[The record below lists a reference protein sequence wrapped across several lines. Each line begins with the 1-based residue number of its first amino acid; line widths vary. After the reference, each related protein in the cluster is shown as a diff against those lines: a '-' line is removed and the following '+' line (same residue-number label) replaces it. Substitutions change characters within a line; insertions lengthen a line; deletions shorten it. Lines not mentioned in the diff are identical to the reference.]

1 MAKLRSRILF
11 VWHLV
16 WFAVLLLSYQLQ
28 NESCRLVPEP
38 LNRCLTFGGR
48 YIFMTH
54 LLQLSSKVGDETN
67 QSMKL
72 ISDYLCLI
80 YWVVFRSKAN
90 TSENTEYNVVTP
102 DFTPFNCCMPNVPN
116 FICHWPESGSKST
129 YRPGKIGFLET
140 KLNFP
145 FQYIPANLDFLIH
158 VAIVPAMM
166 IESALG
172 AHKINIGATMKS
184 MTCFMIG
191 YSAWSIFTFYM
202 TNKWPYG

>member
-116 FICHWPESGSKST
+116 FICH
-129 YRPGKIGFLET
+129 
-140 KLNFP
+140 
-145 FQYIPANLDFLIH
+145 
-158 VAIVPAMM
+158 
-166 IESALG
+166 
-172 AHKINIGATMKS
+172 
-184 MTCFMIG
+184 
-191 YSAWSIFTFYM
+191 
-202 TNKWPYG
+202 